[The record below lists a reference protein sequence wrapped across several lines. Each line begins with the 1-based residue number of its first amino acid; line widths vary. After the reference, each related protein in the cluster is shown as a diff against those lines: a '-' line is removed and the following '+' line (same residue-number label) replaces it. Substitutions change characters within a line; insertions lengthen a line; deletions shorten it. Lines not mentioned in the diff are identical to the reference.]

1 VSATVIK
8 ERAALPRVALQEV
21 VLVVGAKGSGKSTLI
36 KALFPELAVEPGE
49 ARPYRLYEL
58 GGGLHVAEVCGSP
71 DALGALLLSK
81 PAWKLLAALVLVDGA
96 AEPRVDGRALALA
109 SGAPARA
116 LVLTKADAAPPE
128 RVEEAKALAARVGF
142 EFFAVSAAKGIGVGE
157 LRRWLAGALPAAPAA
172 RALPAQ
178 RFRFDVIPVPAPG
191 ALEAG
196 GLGGEELEVLKL
208 CDGRRSAGEIARAL
222 GLPYGRVRGILDE
235 LRMRGYLQALLVGV
249 VGG

>member
-1 VSATVIK
+1 M
-8 ERAALPRVALQEV
+8 QEV

-71 DALGALLLSK
+71 NALGALLLSR

-128 RVEEAKALAARVGF
+128 LVEETKALAARVGF

-172 RALPAQ
+172 RTLPAQ

-222 GLPYGRVRGILDE
+222 GLPYGMVRGILDE
-235 LRMRGYLQALLVGV
+235 LRMRGYLQALLAGV

>member
-1 VSATVIK
+1 
-8 ERAALPRVALQEV
+8 VALQEV

-71 DALGALLLSK
+71 DALGALLLSR

-128 RVEEAKALAARVGF
+128 LVEETKALAARVGF

-172 RALPAQ
+172 RTLPAQ

-222 GLPYGRVRGILDE
+222 GLPYGMVRGILDE

>member
-1 VSATVIK
+1 M
-8 ERAALPRVALQEV
+8 ALQEV

-71 DALGALLLSK
+71 DALGALLLSR

-128 RVEEAKALAARVGF
+128 LVEETKALAARVGF

-172 RALPAQ
+172 RTLPAQ

-222 GLPYGRVRGILDE
+222 GLPYGMVRGILDE
-235 LRMRGYLQALLVGV
+235 LRMRGYLQALLAGV

>member
-1 VSATVIK
+1 
-8 ERAALPRVALQEV
+8 VALQEV

-128 RVEEAKALAARVGF
+128 RVEETKALAARVGF

-172 RALPAQ
+172 RTLPAQ

-235 LRMRGYLQALLVGV
+235 LRMRGYLQALLAGV

>member
-1 VSATVIK
+1 M
-8 ERAALPRVALQEV
+8 ALQEV